1 MSRYLLRRL
10 VFALVTLWAVV
21 TVTFFLVRLAP
32 GGPFDGERRL
42 PPDVEANLR
51 AAYDLDQPL
60 LVQYGRYVAN
70 LASGD
75 LGPSFRQ
82 KDFSV
87 NELIG
92 MGLPISVGV
101 GLAALSLALA
111 LGVAGGTFAALSR
124 DGPRDRL
131 LVVGAT
137 LGLAL
142 PPIVVAPVLV
152 LVFAVMLGWF
162 PAGGYATA
170 KHFVLPAITLAL
182 PYAAAFMRL
191 TRGSVVE
198 VLNRPHVMTARA
210 KGLGRFRLVTRH
222 VLPSALL
229 PVVSFLGPAA
239 AALLAGSMVIEEV
252 FSLPG
257 LGRYFVQG
265 GSEPGL
271 HARDRRRRRLRRAGA
286 RLQPAGRSL
295 LRETRPEDPP
305 CVRRCWVRRWRG
317 CAVPSSPSWW

>member
-10 VFALVTLWAVV
+10 VFALVTLWVVV

-42 PPDVEANLR
+42 PPDVEANRR

-60 LVQYGRYVAN
+60 LVQYGRYIAN

-265 GSEPGL
+265 AL
-271 HARDRRRRRLRRAGA
+271 NRDYTLVTGAVVVYAALVLGFNLLVDLCYA
-286 RLQPAGRSL
+286 RL
-295 LRETRPEDPP
+295 DP
-305 CVRRCWVRRWRG
+305 RIRH
-317 CAVPSSPSWW
+317 A

>member
-60 LVQYGRYVAN
+60 LVQYGRYIAN

-198 VLNRPHVMTARA
+198 VLSRPHVTTARA

-265 GSEPGL
+265 AL
-271 HARDRRRRRLRRAGA
+271 NRDYTLVTGAVVVYAALVLGFNLLVDLCYA
-286 RLQPAGRSL
+286 RL
-295 LRETRPEDPP
+295 DP
-305 CVRRCWVRRWRG
+305 RIRH
-317 CAVPSSPSWW
+317 A

>member
-1 MSRYLLRRL
+1 MRHYLLRRL
-10 VFALVTLWAVV
+10 AFAVVTLWAVV

-42 PPDVEANLR
+42 PPEVEANLR

-60 LVQYGRYVAN
+60 LVQYGRYVVN
-70 LASGD
+70 LARGD

-92 MGLPISVGV
+92 LGLPISVGV

-111 LGVAGGTFAALSR
+111 MGVAGGTFAALSR

-131 LVVGAT
+131 LVLGAT

-152 LVFAVMLGWF
+152 LVFAVSLGWF
-162 PAGGYATA
+162 PAGGYATW

-191 TRGSVVE
+191 TRGSVAE

-210 KGLGRFRLVTRH
+210 KGLGSFRLVTRH

-265 GSEPGL
+265 AL
-271 HARDRRRRRLRRAGA
+271 NRDYTLVTGAVVVYAALVLGFNLLVDLCYA
-286 RLQPAGRSL
+286 RL
-295 LRETRPEDPP
+295 DP
-305 CVRRCWVRRWRG
+305 RIRH
-317 CAVPSSPSWW
+317 A

>member
-1 MSRYLLRRL
+1 MLRRL
-10 VFALVTLWAVV
+10 AFAVVTLWAVV

-42 PPDVEANLR
+42 PAEVEANLR

-60 LVQYGRYVAN
+60 LVQYGRYVLN

-111 LGVAGGTFAALSR
+111 MGVGGGSFAALSR

-131 LVVGAT
+131 LVLGAT

-152 LVFAVMLGWF
+152 LLFAVSLGWF
-162 PAGGYATA
+162 PAGGYATW

-191 TRGSVVE
+191 TRGSVLE

-265 GSEPGL
+265 AL
-271 HARDRRRRRLRRAGA
+271 NRDYTLVTGAVVVYAALVLGFNLLVDLCYA
-286 RLQPAGRSL
+286 RL
-295 LRETRPEDPP
+295 DP
-305 CVRRCWVRRWRG
+305 RIRH
-317 CAVPSSPSWW
+317 A

>member
-1 MSRYLLRRL
+1 MTRYLLRRL
-10 VFALVTLWAVV
+10 AFALVTLWVVV

-42 PPDVEANLR
+42 PAEVEANLR

-60 LVQYGRYVAN
+60 AVQYGRYLAN
-70 LASGD
+70 LATGD

-92 MGLPISVGV
+92 MGLPISVTV
-101 GLAALSLALA
+101 GLCALALA
-111 LGVAGGTFAALSR
+111 LVLGVVGGTFAALGR
-124 DGPRDRL
+124 NGLRDRL
-131 LVVGAT
+131 LVLGAT

-152 LVFAVMLGWF
+152 LVFAVSLGWF
-162 PAGGYATA
+162 PAGGYDSA
-170 KHFVLPAITLAL
+170 KHFVLPAVTLAL

-191 TRGSVVE
+191 ARGSVAE
-198 VLNRPHVMTARA
+198 VLERPHVVTARS
-210 KGLGRFRLVTRH
+210 KGIGTFRLVARH

-257 LGRYFVQG
+257 LGRYLVQG
-265 GSEPGL
+265 AL
-271 HARDRRRRRLRRAGA
+271 NRDYTLVTGAVIVYAALVLVFNLLVDLGYA
-286 RLQPAGRSL
+286 RL
-295 LRETRPEDPP
+295 DP
-305 CVRRCWVRRWRG
+305 RIRH
-317 CAVPSSPSWW
+317 A

>member
-1 MSRYLLRRL
+1 MGRYLLRRL

-51 AAYDLDQPL
+51 AAYDLEAPL

-239 AALLAGSMVIEEV
+239 ATLLAGSMVIEEV

-257 LGRYFVQG
+257 RGRYFVQG
-265 GSEPGL
+265 AL
-271 HARDRRRRRLRRAGA
+271 NRDYTLVTGAVVVYAALVLGFNLLVDLCYA
-286 RLQPAGRSL
+286 RL
-295 LRETRPEDPP
+295 DP
-305 CVRRCWVRRWRG
+305 RIRH
-317 CAVPSSPSWW
+317 A